1 MIKTYGS
8 RMVGSIV
15 NERER
20 ERFKNHWNEH
30 YSSQIWQS
38 YIADVIGFIRQKAKL
53 QKQE

>member
-1 MIKTYGS
+1 
-8 RMVGSIV
+8 MVGSIV

-20 ERFKNHWNEH
+20 ETIFKNHWNEH

-38 YIADVIGFIRQKAKL
+38 YIANVGFILQKAKL